1 MPVNQFEELLKEKL
15 SSFMFELQNKDR
27 NQAYS
32 NQNLMISYDHVDSM
46 IHFYLEKTNTTP
58 QEMVNL
64 ISDGFSSVP
73 ALLYYKSHSRI
84 IQRPEWI
91 KIFTPVLEEDIAF
104 YGKCLHECL
113 KTHVSYGDKEEPLQK
128 INEQDFLD
136 LLDIGERSG
145 HLKSLTPN
153 DFITAN
159 PVYQQ
164 HLSNRNLSF
173 EEIDFSTLINHLDSL
188 NQNQNNHKKVKEH
201 NQLMFMTNYC
211 SKILDL
217 YEDKPGFFA
226 HLRKK
231 GMLVTFAED
240 FLSKGYQVNEK
251 NQSRLDKFVFD
262 LISEPEIKKELI
274 GNGKEYN
281 HYHVARLFESYHS
294 LVIPFLDSLNQTERQ
309 IMFENP
315 SNINKAYFNYK
326 PDLGS
331 WFENLSTTNIAG
343 VGKVRIKWDKEVLDY
358 LITMVRANNPDV
370 EAREKFIGNN
380 LLKLAEMDKVV
391 PVAGNAIYQVIEN
404 NAMSLPYLFDMKE
417 ESIKNLQ
424 KFIDLKELGK
434 FDENI
439 VKKVFS
445 KVSSNM
451 KNDIYRAYF
460 AQHDEE
466 LGQKHWNYV
475 NYIKSNLANY
485 IKLIGNYDVLDA
497 MIENPEKPFWASLTQ
512 HIQTT
517 VKVKSNKGME
527 SKKVTLHDYP
537 FFFQM
542 LEDVGMPIMDWF
554 LKPDNAPH
562 LKDISYKGKGLISY
576 MINVKKSKSFIQY
589 LPELL
594 QKPLAYE
601 VFLEKNK
608 AALTAIQKIEIPEI
622 KTALNYYTLDKKINT
637 GLNNSIDDE
646 VENSAPKFK
655 I

>member
-15 SSFMFELQNKDR
+15 SSFMFDMQNKDR
-27 NQAYS
+27 HQAYS
-32 NQNLMISYDHVDSM
+32 NQNLMISYEHVDSM
-46 IHFYLEKTNTTP
+46 IHFYLEKNNTTP
-58 QEMVNL
+58 HEIVNL
-64 ISDGFSSVP
+64 INDGHSSVQT
-73 ALLYYKSHSRI
+73 LLYHKAHSRI

-91 KIFTPVLEEDIAF
+91 KIFTPVLEDDIAF

-113 KTHVSYGDKEEPLQK
+113 KTHINYGDKEEPLQK
-128 INEQDFLD
+128 ISEQDFLD
-136 LLDIGERSG
+136 LLNLGERCG

-164 HLSNRNLSF
+164 HLNDRNLSF
-173 EEIDFSTLINHLDSL
+173 GEIDFSTLINHLDSL
-188 NQNQNNHKKVKEH
+188 NPHQKNNQKVKEH
-201 NQLMFMTNYC
+201 NQLMFMTNYV

-217 YEDKPGFFA
+217 YDDKPGFFA

-231 GMLVTFAED
+231 DMLDTFAED

-274 GNGKEYN
+274 GDDKEYN
-281 HYHVARLFESYHS
+281 HYHVARLFESYHH
-294 LVIPFLDSLNQTERQ
+294 LVIPFLDSLSPIEHKK
-309 IMFENP
+309 MFENP
-315 SNINKAYFNYK
+315 SNINKTYFDYK

-331 WFENLSTTNIAG
+331 WFEHLSTTNIAG

-370 EAREKFIGNN
+370 EKREKFIANN
-380 LLKLAEMDKVV
+380 LLKMAEMDKIV
-391 PVAGNAIYQVIEN
+391 PIAGNAIYQVIEN

-417 ESIKNLQ
+417 EGVKDLE
-424 KFIDLKELGK
+424 KFVNLKELGK

-439 VKKVFS
+439 TKRIFS

-460 AQHDEE
+460 TQYDEE
-466 LGQKHWNYV
+466 LAQKHWNYV
-475 NYIKSNLANY
+475 HNIKSNLTNY
-485 IKLIGNYDVLDA
+485 IKLIGNHDVLDA
-497 MIENPEKPFWASLTQ
+497 MIENPEKPFWATLTQ

-517 VKVKSNKGME
+517 VRVKGSKGME
-527 SKKVTLHDYP
+527 TKKVMLHDYP

-542 LEDVGMPIMDWF
+542 LDDVGMSVMDWF

-562 LKDISYKGKGLISY
+562 LKNISYKGKGLISY
-576 MINVKKSKSFIQY
+576 MINVKKSQSFIKY

-594 QKPLAYE
+594 QQPLAYE
-601 VFLEKNK
+601 AFLEKNK
-608 AALTAIQKIEIPEI
+608 AALTAIQKIETPVF

-637 GLNNSIDDE
+637 GLNNSSQDE
-646 VENSAPKFK
+646 VEDSAPKFK